1 MAPMNASGVRSP
13 SRTER
18 IAALRGLLS
27 GVPPVSEYSPTS
39 DALKRARELGEKEVA
54 AALKRFLSMPQ
65 STTTLA
71 NPSLYKTTV
80 DADGSEVELDIRS
93 YSIRGVVQEDE
104 IVRGEIGPH
113 GLIFAG
119 LFGRRPGRL
128 RVTAEG
134 DGEMAGE
141 PLGEAL
147 GEDGVL
153 CELVERSFFRA
164 LGLGRRGG
172 LARRVA
178 ERVAVASGSDPAA
191 YIQYFVALARLER
204 AARRLPDRG
213 VNDERRPGALL
224 VEMIA
229 THMRNVAAGALAM
242 QANRLLRERPGLSAD
257 ELAAAL
263 ERFVGDER
271 ERGKSAFEIV
281 YSCILGRSAN
291 PTENRILE
299 RMGMIQMHHG
309 SAGSNMVARYLVTL
323 HAGSVLDVFAASLMA
338 MDAARHFGAIHD
350 MTAFIRRLE
359 QTPEEERAEL
369 IRQEVLKGGLPTFGH
384 PEIAAA
390 GRGSLQQD
398 PRAAIYLAPVFE
410 ALDRGEL
417 RLSERQRRRLA
428 LMQLIYRVAL
438 VEGVVKPGREGE
450 EPLRLTPNTD
460 FGAWSVQ
467 EALGIPDSGRTFL
480 TYVFRGFGW
489 MMDAREQLQQKIIR
503 PVIAPDPAI
512 LPRPDERRTIPGVV
526 DRLHERMAAG
536 EPAFDPR

>member
-1 MAPMNASGVRSP
+1 M
-13 SRTER
+13 TER

-27 GVPPVSEYSPTS
+27 EVPPASNYSPTT

-71 NPSLYKTTV
+71 NPSLYKTKV
-80 DADGSEVELDIRS
+80 EADGSEVELDIRS

-104 IVRGEIGPH
+104 IVRGEVGPH

-119 LFGRRPGRL
+119 LFGRRPARF
-128 RVTAEG
+128 RVDADSNVEANLEVDAE
-134 DGEMAGE
+134 AG
-141 PLGEAL
+141 GEAL
-147 GEDGVL
+147 DEKGVV

-164 LGLGRRGG
+164 LALGRRGG

-178 ERVAVASGSDPAA
+178 ERVAVVPGSDPAA
-191 YIQYFVALARLER
+191 YVQYFVALARLER

-213 VNDERRPGALL
+213 VNDQRLPGALL
-224 VEMIA
+224 VEMIS
-229 THMRNVAAGALAM
+229 THMRNVAVGALAI

-257 ELAAAL
+257 QLAAAL
-263 ERFVGDER
+263 EGFVRDER
-271 ERGKSAFEIV
+271 EAGKGAFEVV
-281 YSCILGRSAN
+281 YSCILGRSADAN
-291 PTENRILE
+291 ENRILE

-359 QTPEEERAEL
+359 ETPEEERAEL
-369 IRQEVLKGGLPTFGH
+369 IRGEVLKGGLPTFGH

-428 LMQLIYRVAL
+428 LIQLIYRVAL

-489 MMDAREQLQQKIIR
+489 MMDAREQLQQRIIR

-512 LPRPDERRTIPGVV
+512 LPKPDERRTIPDVV
-526 DRLHERMAAG
+526 DRLHERMAARA
-536 EPAFDPR
+536 PAFDPR

>member
-1 MAPMNASGVRSP
+1 MS
-13 SRTER
+13 ER
-18 IAALRGLLS
+18 IAALRRLLS
-27 GVPPVSEYSPTS
+27 EVPPASDYSPTS
-39 DALKRARELGEKEVA
+39 DALNRAGELGEKQVA
-54 AALKRFLSMPQ
+54 ATLKRFLSMPQ

-80 DADGSEVELDIRS
+80 EADGAEVELAIRS

-119 LFGRRPGRL
+119 LFGRRPAPIQMD
-128 RVTAEG
+128 AEA
-134 DGEMAGE
+134 AGE
-141 PLGEAL
+141 TVGEE
-147 GEDGVL
+147 GIF

-164 LGLGRRGG
+164 LGLGRPGG

-178 ERVAVASGSDPAA
+178 ERVHADPGSDPSAYVQFFMAA
-191 YIQYFVALARLER
+191 ARLER
-204 AARRLPDRG
+204 RARRLPDRG
-213 VNDERRPGALL
+213 INDERSPGGLL

-229 THMRNVAAGALAM
+229 TQMRNVAVGALAM
-242 QANRLLRERPGLSAD
+242 QANRLLRDRPGLGAD

-271 ERGKSAFEIV
+271 EKGKSAFELV

-323 HAGSVLDVFAASLMA
+323 HAGSVLDLFAASLMA
-338 MDAARHFGAIHD
+338 MDSARHFGAIHD
-350 MTAFIRRLE
+350 MTAFIRLLE
-359 QTPEEERAEL
+359 ETPEEERAGL
-369 IRQEVLKGGLPTFGH
+369 IRQELLKGGLPTFGH

-398 PRAAIYLAPVFE
+398 PRAAIYLAPVFD

-417 RLSERQRRRLA
+417 KLDERQRRRLA

-489 MMDAREQLQQKIIR
+489 MMDAREQLQQRIIR
-503 PVIAPDPAI
+503 PVIAADPAI
-512 LPRPDERRTIPGVV
+512 LPQPDEHRTIPGVV
-526 DRLHERMAAG
+526 NRLHERLAAG